1 MGENKNKGTRERE
14 NKVERAREQE
24 NEGERE
30 REGENE
36 REMCVST
43 PSSCSSESRLI
54 TGTLQHGDIN
64 TNTQRP
70 ALHTTHGGS
79 EDPGPYVVLMTG
91 AQHTLWSNGQHFH
104 SVLPGL
110 EWVTGRSQP
119 PGPSYPALNTTSAAC
134 STGLIKDM
142 EQPSRNQ

>member
-1 MGENKNKGTRERE
+1 MKEREEERER
-14 NKVERAREQE
+14 KKMRERVCDK
-24 NEGERE
+24 E

-104 SVLPGL
+104 SVF
-110 EWVTGRSQP
+110 TR
-119 PGPSYPALNTTSAAC
+119 A
-134 STGLIKDM
+134 
-142 EQPSRNQ
+142 